1 MFRNI
6 RYIDPKLFQEDGQ
19 PRYTLGLQPT
29 DWKSFTSFTDN
40 DSTHKKYNEVMLS
53 KGILAYEVETPVY
66 SVFTNNMTYYRSI
79 EFDANK
85 YVILNKINGT
95 NSPITRMT
103 DYYTS
108 IFRGWLL
115 IEEAGEYSFACGGDN
130 CHAFCIDNE
139 TFLFESSLDTA
150 YGSKTLTAGL
160 HKVEFYQRE
169 EDGGDYYQLQWRKPG
184 DTSYSDVSDVFY
196 HREDMSFDDLPEEGF
211 GMPDGEKCFELLYK
225 DEDELIETGE
235 KVKYDKVLGLEFN
248 GYTTKSLGN
257 GTSIDSPLEFMS
269 EQVDGKIYYHKEYGG
284 SSVFYTMKLLAGV
297 TYGFNRSD
305 VGDGQLWFYNEDGSS
320 DGVNY
325 DSLYSF
331 TKTFDKD
338 TTCCI
343 ELNYY
348 NRYSDSVNIE
358 LSINPLPARAMYS
371 PFLKDTRCAFSN
383 NNGFVLGQNPVT
395 YSFWYYKGEN
405 PNGSLISLMNDNATK
420 FCLFIEDGILKVYNG
435 STSSVISPMSNDL
448 FNKKGINSPVHICFS
463 YDFANS
469 FMSVFVDGLYSY
481 GEVNA
486 IDLNCNK
493 FILGGSAIK
502 DINNLDG
509 TIKWL
514 RVYNRVLSQ
523 SEINSLASEFD
534 NCPGDGTHWTKA
546 MGALPD
552 EPEDDTSYVIRRY
565 NDNTNTYIKTKE
577 YNVKKLGIFAVPE
590 DINSIDL
597 RLPNSF
603 SSCPWIGESGSVNLA
618 QITNNSTISSNTIS
632 YFTIK
637 DINIVK
643 HKSSSSYMFK
653 FGTSNANSIFSF
665 ENCRFSSNGCNID
678 SGDDYNQSAG
688 RYVFFTGLIGSFIMK
703 NCTIVNTNV
712 YNDAFKMFNC
722 KNVAIEDVNI
732 YVSPSSRSYNAFCFG
747 MIGGSNGSG
756 QDYTYDNFNSYLDG
770 VTIEN
775 MKLKNINMIIR
786 ANENY
791 EIPGLI
797 VSVGARSADISNINI
812 TQGLSL
818 TANSSKFN
826 AYNGLIN
833 IRGMYDYIVKDISI
847 NLPGINKVDYF
858 PLVYFFVTELADTVS
873 VSQGK
878 EQNKIIDGINISIG
892 NDSAN
897 ANTSAQRHNWTTSN
911 IYDYFP
917 LYSVFCVISN
927 DDPMHGINIVKN
939 CSIDADRCCSIA
951 MKGVFGEFENIS
963 GVIKVND
970 SRLDIYNFNSI
981 FNSDIINIWYN
992 GEINIENLNVSNPSG
1007 NNLVSYGSAS
1017 DGCVSS
1023 HVFVKNSNC
1032 QIQKLSFNKSG
1043 GGDNNAFVHCPN
1055 TSINGG
1061 FSMNGMSHFII
1072 PVDIHRNNGHGV
1084 SLKLS
1089 KNGSQTNAFRFP
1101 PKPYD
1106 GIAYSLTAGR
1116 RKMTIHFA
1124 EAESNIYSNFTYE
1137 KFLDN
1142 LWIEVVTSDDIFNSK
1157 IDGVWSADSDRWSY
1171 DLLKAFRY
1179 ELYFNLNKNEKVFVR
1194 VYYNVDTHANG
1205 GLFLDPKID
1214 WE

>member
-1 MFRNI
+1 MFKNI

-19 PRYTLGLQPT
+19 PRYSLGLQPT

-169 EDGGDYYQLQWRKPG
+169 ENGGDSYLLQWKKPG

-196 HREDMSFDDLPEEGF
+196 HREDLGFDDLPEEGF

-257 GTSIDSPLEFMS
+257 GTSIDNPLEFMS

-305 VGDGQLWFYNEDGSS
+305 SGDGQLWFYNEDGSS

-383 NNGFVLGQNPVT
+383 NDGFVLGQNPVT

-405 PNGSLISLMNDNATK
+405 PNGSLISLMKDNATK
-420 FCLFIEDGILKVYNG
+420 FCLFIEDGILRVHNG
-435 STSSVISPMSNDL
+435 STSSAISPMSNDL

-523 SEINSLASEFD
+523 NEINSLASEFD

-577 YNVKKLGIFAVPE
+577 YNVNKIGIFAVPE

-603 SSCPWIGESGSVNLA
+603 SLCPWIGESGSVNLA

-665 ENCRFSSNGCNID
+665 ENCRFSSLGCNID
-678 SGDDYNQSAG
+678 KGDDYNQSAG
-688 RYVFFTGLIGSFIMK
+688 RYVFFTGSIGSFIMK

-732 YVSPSSRSYNAFCFG
+732 YVSPSLRSYNAFCFG

-797 VSVGARSADISNINI
+797 VSVGARSVDISNINI

-833 IRGMYDYIVKDISI
+833 IRGMYDYVVKDISI
-847 NLPGINKVDYF
+847 NLPGINRVDCF

-911 IYDYFP
+911 IYDHFP

-951 MKGVFGEFENIS
+951 MRGVFGEFENIS

-1007 NNLVSYGSAS
+1007 NNLVSYGSS
-1017 DGCVSS
+1017 SNGYVSS

-1142 LWIEVVTSDDIFNSK
+1142 LWVEVVTSDDIFNSK
-1157 IDGVWSADSDRWSY
+1157 IDGVWSSDSDRWSY
-1171 DLLKAFRY
+1171 DLLKAFKY

-1194 VYYNVDTHANG
+1194 VYYNVDTRANG

-1214 WE
+1214 LE

>member
-1 MFRNI
+1 MFKNI

-19 PRYTLGLQPT
+19 PRYNLGLQPT
-29 DWKSFTSFTDN
+29 DWKSFTSFTDS
-40 DSTHKKYNEVMLS
+40 DDTYKEYNRIMLV
-53 KGILAYEVETPVY
+53 KGILAYDVETPNY
-66 SVFTNNMTYYRSI
+66 SVFTNDMTYYRSI

-85 YVILNKINGT
+85 YVILNKINGSR
-95 NSPITRMT
+95 SPVTRMY

-108 IFRGWLL
+108 IFRGWIL
-115 IEEAGEYSFACGGDN
+115 IEEEGEYSFACIGDD

-139 TFLFESSLDTA
+139 TFLFNSSVTTV
-150 YGSKTLTAGL
+150 YGSKTLTAGF
-160 HKVEFYQRE
+160 HKVEFYQR
-169 EDGGDYYQLQWRKPG
+169 DASGDDYYHLQWKKPG

-196 HREDMSFDDLPEEGF
+196 HREDMSFDDLPEKGF
-211 GMPDGEKCFELLYK
+211 GIVDKEKCFEVLYK
-225 DEDELIETGE
+225 DEDELIETDE
-235 KVKYDKVLGLEFN
+235 KVKYDKVLGLGFN
-248 GYTTKSLGN
+248 GYSSKSFGD
-257 GTSIDSPLEFMS
+257 GTSIDNPLEFIS

-284 SSVFYTMKLLAGV
+284 SSVFYAMKLLAGV
-297 TYGFNRSD
+297 TYEFNRSD
-305 VGDGQLWFYNEDGSS
+305 IGDGQLWFYNEDGSS
-320 DGVNY
+320 DDINY
-325 DSLYSF
+325 DDQNYYF

-338 TTCCI
+338 TVCYI
-343 ELNYY
+343 ELNYCG
-348 NRYSDSVNIE
+348 RHEEGVDIE
-358 LSINPLPARAMYS
+358 LSISPLPARATQN
-371 PFLKDTRCAFSN
+371 PFLKNTRYVFSDDDS
-383 NNGFVLGQNPVT
+383 FIFGQNSVT
-395 YSFWYYKGEN
+395 HSFWYYKGEN
-405 PNGSLISLMNDNATK
+405 PNGSLISFMNNNVTK
-420 FCLFIEDGILKVYNG
+420 FCLFIEDGILKVHNG
-435 STSSVISPMSNDL
+435 LTSSIVSAMGDDL

-469 FMSVFVDGLYSY
+469 FMSVFVDGLYLY
-481 GEVNA
+481 GEVNT

-493 FILGGSAIK
+493 FVLGGSTIRGI
-502 DINNLDG
+502 DSIDG

-514 RVYNRVLSQ
+514 RTYNRVLSQ
-523 SEINSLASEFD
+523 NEINSLASEFD

-546 MGALPD
+546 MGAFPEEL
-552 EPEDDTSYVIRRY
+552 EDDTSYVIRRY
-565 NDNTNTYIKTKE
+565 NDNVNTYIKTKT
-577 YNVKKLGIFAVPE
+577 YNVKKVGFFAAPE
-590 DINSIDL
+590 DANSIDL
-597 RLPNSF
+597 RLSNSF
-603 SSCPWIGESGSVNLA
+603 SSCPWIGENGSVNLV
-618 QITNNSTISSNTIS
+618 QIVNNSTISSNTIS

-637 DINIVK
+637 DMNIIK

-653 FGTSNANSIFSF
+653 FGISNANSVFSF
-665 ENCRFSSNGCNID
+665 ENCRFSSDGCNID
-678 SGDDYNQSAG
+678 SGNDYNQSAG
-688 RYVFFTGLIGSFIMK
+688 RYVLFTGSIGNFIMK

-722 KNVAIEDVNI
+722 KNVVIKDVDI
-732 YVSPSSRSYNAFCFG
+732 YTSPSSRSYNAFCFG
-747 MIGGSNGSG
+747 MIRGGNGE
-756 QDYTYDNFNSYLDG
+756 DYTYDSFNSYLND

-791 EIPGLI
+791 EVPGLI
-797 VSVGARSADISNINI
+797 VSVGARTVDISDINI

-818 TANSSKFN
+818 TTNSSKFN

-833 IRGMYDYIVKDISI
+833 IRGTYDYTVKDISI
-847 NLPGINKVDYF
+847 NLPGVNRVDYF

-873 VSQGK
+873 ISQGK

-892 NDSAN
+892 NGSTD

-939 CSIDADRCCSIA
+939 CNIDADRCCSIA

-970 SRLDIYNFNSI
+970 SRLDIDNFNSI

-1017 DGCVSS
+1017 NGYVSS

-1043 GGDNNAFVHCPN
+1043 GGDNNAFVYCPN
-1055 TSINGG
+1055 TSMNGG

-1101 PKPYD
+1101 PKPYE
-1106 GIAYSLTAGR
+1106 GIAYSLTAGK

-1124 EAESNIYSNFTYE
+1124 EAESNIVSNFTYE

-1142 LWIEVVTSDDIFNSK
+1142 LWIEVVTLDDVYNSK
-1157 IDGVWSADSDRWSY
+1157 IDGKWSVDSERWNY
-1171 DLLKAFRY
+1171 DSLTTFKY
-1179 ELYFNLNKNEKVFVR
+1179 ELYFNLNQNEKVFVR